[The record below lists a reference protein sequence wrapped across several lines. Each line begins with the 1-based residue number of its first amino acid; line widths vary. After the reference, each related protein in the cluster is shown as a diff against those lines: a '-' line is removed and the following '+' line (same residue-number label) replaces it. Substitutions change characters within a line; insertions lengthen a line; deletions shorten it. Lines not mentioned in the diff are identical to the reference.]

1 MILQAISVWS
11 DDLPKFKTVGNTIR
25 VKYDD
30 LEKIASRVNCR
41 LNEVLAGTA
50 TLQVYNAETR
60 KFAYFSTKIVKESVK
75 LGYMGLFNTDKEE
88 VVSVLQGCA
97 VKPREDN
104 PDNLTP
110 NFDLIVI
117 KDKI

>member
-1 MILQAISVWS
+1 MILQAINVWEK
-11 DDLPKFKTVGNTIR
+11 DLSKFKTVGNTIR

-30 LEKIASRVNCR
+30 LEKIASEVNCR

-50 TLQVYNAETR
+50 ILRVNNAETR

-75 LGYMGLFNTDKEE
+75 LGYMGLFNTDKQE
-88 VVSVLQGCA
+88 VMSVLQGC
-97 VKPREDN
+97 EDHA
-104 PDNLTP
+104 NLTP

-117 KDKI
+117 KDKE